1 MFNFHIGFGDNWEDE
16 APSDGLP
23 FTTLAYGNG
32 PGRLPVSGSR
42 PDLTGTDTHHKDYR
56 QQSAIP
62 MDFET
67 HGGEEV
73 PIYASGPMAHLFHK
87 THEQNYIAHVMA
99 YASCVGDNTAHCDGT
114 VAGAKGIVGR
124 VWVVVMAVCVCMS
137 VVNIKTF

>member
-99 YASCVGDNTAHCDGT
+99 YASCVGDNTGHCDSME
-114 VAGAKGIVGR
+114 VESASAGMASLSGFVLSLC
-124 VWVVVMAVCVCMS
+124 VVVQLLY
-137 VVNIKTF
+137 